1 MSSTE
6 PKLPK
11 PQAHMPC
18 LTVMLKEQE
27 HCLFSCCHNPFLG
40 GMSVSGSKRK
50 KPGIFK
56 TGSAETKKTANDLS
70 QRPSLAP

>member
-1 MSSTE
+1 
-6 PKLPK
+6 
-11 PQAHMPC
+11 
-18 LTVMLKEQE
+18 MLKEQE